1 MKQVRKSE
9 SWRTGIIILTG
20 LYLVPLYTSPETL
33 SIVGGPI
40 VYAISFATVGYI
52 GGNVADNAL
61 KGRFYRPELDREMEC
76 GEKYP
81 S

>member
-1 MKQVRKSE
+1 MKTARKAD
-9 SWRTGIIILTG
+9 SWRTGIVILTG
-20 LYLVPLYTSPETL
+20 LYLVTLYTAPQVLEV
-33 SIVGGPI
+33 VGSSI

-61 KGRFYRPELDREMEC
+61 KGRFYRPELDREIGC

>member
-1 MKQVRKSE
+1 MSKLGRSNRGEPGSNPYRV
-9 SWRTGIIILTG
+9 
-20 LYLVPLYTSPETL
+20 VPCNPLASPEIL

>member
-1 MKQVRKSE
+1 MKTVKKGE
-9 SWRTGIIILTG
+9 SWRTGIVILTG
-20 LYLVPLYTSPETL
+20 LYLVTL
-33 SIVGGPI
+33 FTAPTVLEVVGGPI
-40 VYAISFATVGYI
+40 VYAIAFATVGYI

-61 KGRFYRPELDREMEC
+61 KGRFYRPELDQESGC